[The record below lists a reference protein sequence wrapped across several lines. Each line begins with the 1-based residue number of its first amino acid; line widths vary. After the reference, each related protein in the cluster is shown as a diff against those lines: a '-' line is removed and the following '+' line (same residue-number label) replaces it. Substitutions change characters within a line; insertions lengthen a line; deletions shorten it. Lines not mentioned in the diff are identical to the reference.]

1 MCSEIWSEAV
11 CTVTNVPEFSF
22 TVILDKGEIQRLEPV
37 IDFMA
42 SSFVDT
48 HQKEMNIFTVL
59 EEEESKGG

>member
-42 SSFVDT
+42 
-48 HQKEMNIFTVL
+48 
-59 EEEESKGG
+59 

>member
-22 TVILDKGEIQRLEPV
+22 TAILDKGEIQRLEPV

-42 SSFVDT
+42 QSFVET